1 MIKISGLSKSFHNN
15 IIFSD
20 LNLEI
25 AAGEIVAIIGP
36 SGAGKSTLLRCL
48 NLLETPDQGSIEFD
62 QVAYQAGTKTSRAQ
76 LTNFRQQTTM
86 VFQQFNLFRQ
96 KTVLENVLEGLLVV
110 KKLTRS
116 EAEEIALEKLT
127 LVGLVDHADY
137 YPGQLSGGQKQR
149 VGIARALAMNS
160 STLLLDEPTS
170 ALDSELVGEVLET
183 LHQVVL
189 QNPDQ
194 TVILISHEL
203 AFVQQVATRVLFF
216 DQGGILEEGTPEQ
229 IFKNPQNERTRQ
241 FLSRFNQQVFS

>member
-1 MIKISGLSKSFHNN
+1 
-15 IIFSD
+15 
-20 LNLEI
+20 
-25 AAGEIVAIIGP
+25 
-36 SGAGKSTLLRCL
+36 
-48 NLLETPDQGSIEFD
+48 
-62 QVAYQAGTKTSRAQ
+62 
-76 LTNFRQQTTM
+76 M

>member
-229 IFKNPQNERTRQ
+229 IFKNPQNERMRQ

>member
-1 MIKISGLSKSFHNN
+1 MIKIKGLSKSFHNN
-15 IIFSD
+15 TIFSD

-48 NLLETPDQGSIEFD
+48 NLLETPDQGSIEFN
-62 QVAYQAGTKTSRAQ
+62 QVAYQAGAKISQTQ
-76 LTNFRQQTTM
+76 LTKFRQQTTM

-110 KKLTRS
+110 KKLSRS
-116 EAEEIALEKLT
+116 EAEKIALEKLT

-170 ALDSELVGEVLET
+170 ALDSELVGEVLAT
-183 LHQVVL
+183 LRQVVL
-189 QNPDQ
+189 QNPNQ
-194 TVILISHEL
+194 TVVLISHEL

-229 IFKNPQNERTRQ
+229 IFKNPKNERTQQ

>member
-1 MIKISGLSKSFHNN
+1 M
-15 IIFSD
+15 
-20 LNLEI
+20 EI

>member
-116 EAEEIALEKLT
+116 ESEEIALEKLT